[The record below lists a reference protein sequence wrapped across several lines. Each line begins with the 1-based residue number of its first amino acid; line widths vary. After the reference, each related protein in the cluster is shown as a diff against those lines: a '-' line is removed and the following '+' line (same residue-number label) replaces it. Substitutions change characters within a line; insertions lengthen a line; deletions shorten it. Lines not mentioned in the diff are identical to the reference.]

1 MIMEQNATPTPN
13 LRLVTDEE
21 ISHLFVNVCS
31 IGQASKILGIAKSAI
46 TDGLLNDPE
55 FPPPYFIG
63 NQKRFHVHQIEEYR
77 ELINFRANRCK
88 DLLNALWLI
97 GTDNKV
103 VARAVGV
110 FENRV
115 ISDWGSYPPPKY
127 YAALFQFAAQKVN
140 NLAKQVT
147 EWIENPS
154 SDINMDLLT
163 EAQLADIRR
172 DTDNLNAAYL
182 LVFNEPLPVRERI
195 AQGMIKSSAV
205 GTLFNPGGEL
215 WVPSLVMN
223 GYSLKT
229 LLLNYTEVN
238 KP

>member
-1 MIMEQNATPTPN
+1 MNQNTLN
-13 LRLVTDEE
+13 LRMMSEGELQPHF
-21 ISHLFVNVCS
+21 INVCLIS
-31 IGQASKILGIAKSAI
+31 DASKILGIGKTAI

-55 FPPPYFIG
+55 FPAPYYISH
-63 NQKRFHVHQIEEYR
+63 QKRFHVEKLLEYR
-77 ELINFRANRCK
+77 ELINSRAKRCK

-97 GTDNKV
+97 GLDDAEIAGGVKV
-103 VARAVGV
+103 S
-110 FENRV
+110 ENRKV
-115 ISDWGSYPPPKY
+115 ADWGSYPPPKY

-215 WVPSLVMN
+215 
-223 GYSLKT
+223 
-229 LLLNYTEVN
+229 
-238 KP
+238 